1 MSCLIG
7 HSSGIWDTILPPLQS
22 LWERRDHHIVLP
34 KVLCCSGPPSSI
46 WVSCMSEC
54 IASARLLCNHGVLP
68 WKDSRSWYM
77 PLLSCAEVLRV
88 GYSNLYLLLDKSIL
102 TLFKVVFQAGLF
114 FWRLLCFQ
122 MSSIFRTIRLSLT
135 PLNVQV
141 KHMENPWLVYN

>member
-7 HSSGIWDTILPPLQS
+7 HGSGFWDTILPPLQS

-34 KVLCCSGPPSSI
+34 KVLCCTGPPSSI

-88 GYSNLYLLLDKSIL
+88 GYSNLYSLLDKSIL

-114 FWRLLCFQ
+114 FGDFYVSKWV
-122 MSSIFRTIRLSLT
+122 LSLE
-135 PLNVQV
+135 LYGY
-141 KHMENPWLVYN
+141 HWLHWMCRSSTWKIHD